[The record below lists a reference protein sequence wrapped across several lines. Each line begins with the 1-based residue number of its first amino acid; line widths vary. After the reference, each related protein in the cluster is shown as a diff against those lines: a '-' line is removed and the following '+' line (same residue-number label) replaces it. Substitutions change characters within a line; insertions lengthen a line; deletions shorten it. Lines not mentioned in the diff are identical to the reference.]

1 MIIRIRDIHL
11 KYGFCKKSL
20 QKNEALT
27 SCHFFSFFLSLL
39 GGCCWQLV
47 RVSFV
52 KKLDASKAFM
62 TKVSC
67 NHHDFITHL
76 LLSVGSGLC
85 WGTMIPLIGGSAIG
99 CFNSAGTPPAF
110 HLTYNAFKKYEGPLK
125 RYWPDIPTY
134 YLDKEKGPECMK
146 GKTLNLILGC
156 CCLHKF

>member
-1 MIIRIRDIHL
+1 MDFVR
-11 KYGFCKKSL
+11 S
-20 QKNEALT
+20 
-27 SCHFFSFFLSLL
+27 HFRKMKLWLVANFFHFFLSLL

-110 HLTYNAFKKYEGPLK
+110 HLTYNAFKKYEGPLQK
-125 RYWPDIPTY
+125 LWPNVPSY
-134 YLDKEKGPECMK
+134 YLDKEKGPECVQ
-146 GKTLNLILGC
+146 GKSLNLFNSSFSWNWYNASLD
-156 CCLHKF
+156 